1 MILDLDDAT
10 YAADQFIDYF
20 SNMGRIDE
28 YLRNVKLDRM
38 LQMPTYIPGFGPE
51 EDMFDAFDM
60 HPEDMDFKVYTA
72 GEKGSFTNEYF
83 NERLQITTSHSI
95 EDSIPGKSLKWIVV
109 ETNTKKIVGFVRFG
123 SPTINSKPRNE
134 WLGTTPELSRFNR
147 HSIMGFIIVPTQPF
161 GFNYLGGKLLA
172 LLCCSHE
179 ARLKINE
186 KYNTDICLFE
196 TTSLYGS
203 TKSSSQY
210 DGLKPY
216 LRYKG
221 LTQSDFTPLLHDHI
235 FKDLNKWFVARND
248 NQLLVKE
255 DASSRKLKTQQ
266 RMISIIQKSLN
277 GNEKL
282 VQFKDAIASAKSLT
296 EQKRTYFSDYGF
308 ANSREVIRGDEDVL
322 VENPINFDKFYM
334 ENLIKWWKNKASKR
348 YDSLKSEGNLR
359 TELEVWSKDM
369 DIDIIR

>member
-1 MILDLDDAT
+1 MQLDLHDAT

-28 YLRNVKLDRM
+28 YLRNIKLDRM
-38 LQMPTYIPGFGPE
+38 SQMPTYLPGCGPE
-51 EDMFDAFDM
+51 DDMFDSFDM
-60 HPEDMDFKVYTA
+60 HPQDMDFKVYAA
-72 GEKGSFTNEYF
+72 GEKDSFTNEYY

-134 WLGTTPELSRFNR
+134 WLGMNPELSRFNR

-179 ARLKINE
+179 AREKINS
-186 KYNTDICLFE
+186 KYNSNICLFE

-221 LTQSDFTPLLHDHI
+221 LTQSDFTPLLHDNV
-235 FKDLNKWFVARND
+235 FKELNKWFITRNND
-248 NQLLVKE
+248 QMLVKE

-266 RMISIIQKSLN
+266 RMIAVIQKSLQ
-277 GNEKL
+277 GAKL
-282 VQFKDAIASAKSLT
+282 EDFKAAIANAKSLT
-296 EQKRTYFSDYGF
+296 EKKRTYFSDYGF
-308 ANSREVIRGDEDVL
+308 SNSREVIRGDTDKL
-322 VENPINFDKFYM
+322 IENPINYDKFYM

-348 YDSLKSEGNLR
+348 YDSLKSEGKLR
-359 TELEVWSKDM
+359 TDLEVWSKDM

>member
-1 MILDLDDAT
+1 MQLSIDDAT

-38 LQMPTYIPGFGPE
+38 SQMPTYLPGFGPE

-179 ARLKINE
+179 ARLKLNE

-266 RMISIIQKSLN
+266 RMISIIQKSLS
-277 GNEKL
+277 GDQKL
-282 VQFKDAIASAKSLT
+282 SQFKDAIATAKNLT

-308 ANSREVIRGDEDVL
+308 ANSREVIRGDADVL

>member
-1 MILDLDDAT
+1 MQLNIDDAT

-38 LQMPTYIPGFGPE
+38 SQMPTYLPGFGPE

-109 ETNTKKIVGFVRFG
+109 ETNTKKIIGFVRFG

-266 RMISIIQKSLN
+266 RMISIIQKSLR

-282 VQFKDAIASAKSLT
+282 GQFKDAIVTAKNLT

-308 ANSREVIRGDEDVL
+308 ANSREVIRGDEDKL
-322 VENPINFDKFYM
+322 IENPINFDKFYM

-348 YDSLKSEGNLR
+348 YESLKSEGNLR

>member
-38 LQMPTYIPGFGPE
+38 SQMPTYLPGFGPE

-60 HPEDMDFKVYTA
+60 HPEDMDFKVYNA

>member
-1 MILDLDDAT
+1 MMLELDDAI

-38 LQMPTYIPGFGPE
+38 SQMPTYIPGFGPE
-51 EDMFDAFDM
+51 DDMFDAFDM
-60 HPEDMDFKVYTA
+60 HPEDMNFKVYSA

-95 EDSIPGKSLKWIVV
+95 EDSIPGKSLKWVVV
-109 ETNTKKIVGFVRFG
+109 ETNTKKCVGFIRFG

-161 GFNYLGGKLLA
+161 GYNYLGGKLLA

-179 ARLKINE
+179 ARLQLNK
-186 KYNTDICLFE
+186 KYNADICLFE

-235 FKDLNKWFVARND
+235 FKDLNKWFIERNN

-266 RMISIIQKSLN
+266 RMISVIQKSLN
-277 GNEKL
+277 GNAKL
-282 VQFKDAIASAKSLT
+282 NQFKDAIATAKNLT
-296 EQKRTYFSDYGF
+296 EKKRTYFSDYGF
-308 ANSREVIRGDEDVL
+308 ANSREVIRGDEETL
-322 VENPINFDKFYM
+322 IENPINFDKFYM
-334 ENLIKWWKNKASKR
+334 ENLITWWKNKASKR
-348 YDSLKSEGNLR
+348 YESLKSEGTLR